1 MNSSQVT
8 TQAELFQ
15 IIIGIVEAI
24 GTHLSIY
31 LTIVSAYLVVAYL
44 VGKNLT
50 RLQVSVATFI
60 FVVAYTFEALFLTV
74 LVRSVVNATR
84 AYSERFLVH
93 SEANVFLV
101 YGAQVLAL
109 VILIVIFISSIWFM
123 WSVRHA
129 KR

>member
-1 MNSSQVT
+1 MNSSHVT

-15 IIIGIVEAI
+15 IIIGLVENI

-31 LTIVSAYLVVAYL
+31 LTIVTAYLVAAYL

-60 FVVAYTFEALFLTV
+60 FVVAYIFEALFLTV
-74 LVRSVVNATR
+74 LFRSIVNATR
-84 AYSERFLVH
+84 AYSERFSVH
-93 SEANVFLV
+93 SEANIYMV
-101 YGAQVLAL
+101 YGTQVVAL

-123 WSVRHA
+123 WSVRHS
-129 KR
+129 KQ